1 MLTRIISTAS
11 YHLIIGGYG
20 MARAFVEV
28 EAKPVLTVAAAILLK
43 ELTRRKAVWEF
54 GSGGSTLWFAG
65 FVKSL
70 VSIEDDRV
78 WYDAVK
84 TALSQQERITVD
96 YRFVET
102 KKLPDS
108 ITDAKMYDVVFVDC
122 LTQNERR
129 RSIILGARHVKPGGW
144 LVADDYDFPMTHKA
158 IEDLRG
164 AGWDVGIVSGI
175 KTHPIKRIQVKTS
188 TAFCYKREG

>member
-1 MLTRIISTAS
+1 
-11 YHLIIGGYG
+11 
-20 MARAFVEV
+20 MADRSNYKPNDEITPL
-28 EAKPVLTVAAAILLK
+28 PVLTEAATILMKAITK
-43 ELTRRKAVWEF
+43 QKDVFEF
-54 GSGGSTLWFAG
+54 GSGGSTLWMSK

-70 VSIEDDRV
+70 VSIEDDHD